1 MMNRELKLSLGE
13 NMEIKKFGKLFESYL
28 INRGIEV
35 FDKKCIACGE
45 CLNSC
50 PTGAIS
56 LDAPKPIVI
65 DENKCV
71 YCGRCVGDCQFGAIR
86 AYDDY
91 FHSKG
96 CDLFF
101 SRSDLKG
108 QREAD
113 FSLASEKCQ
122 SCGICVKN
130 CPTDALILEGDKV
143 TFNEENCI
151 YCRQCEA
158 ICPVTAIK
166 LVNFR

>member
-1 MMNRELKLSLGE
+1 M
-13 NMEIKKFGKLFESYL
+13 
-28 INRGIEV
+28 
-35 FDKKCIACGE
+35 
-45 CLNSC
+45 
-50 PTGAIS
+50 
-56 LDAPKPIVI
+56 
-65 DENKCV
+65 
-71 YCGRCVGDCQFGAIR
+71 
-86 AYDDY
+86 
-91 FHSKG
+91 
-96 CDLFF
+96 FF
-101 SRSDLKG
+101 SRPDLKG